1 MSIQT
6 DMEIVEH
13 KQTKITDWYNKL
25 LDDLW
30 ELAQTKM
37 IEFKHQIGKRI
48 IEDWDKFG
56 KPEYGNFFIET
67 LSKDLQIGT
76 RDIYRCIQFART
88 FPTLK
93 KLEETINSMN
103 SVPRDRISWRW
114 IRDNLL
120 PEHKEETETPELPKG
135 KYNVILADP
144 PWKYNDTC
152 ENGAIQSK
160 GADKHYPVMTIQQL
174 CKLDIPT
181 LCVDNC
187 ILFLWV
193 TSPFLEECFEV
204 INSWGFKYK
213 ASFVWDKIK
222 HNMGH
227 YNSVRH
233 EFLLMCI
240 KGSFQPEEMKLYDS
254 VISIEKT
261 KKHSEK
267 PEVFYEIIETLYP
280 TGKKIELFARK
291 ERKGWDSWGNEI

>member
-1 MSIQT
+1 
-6 DMEIVEH
+6 
-13 KQTKITDWYNKL
+13 
-25 LDDLW
+25 
-30 ELAQTKM
+30 M

-280 TGKKIELFARK
+280 TSKKIELFARNK
-291 ERKGWDSWGNEI
+291 RPGWDSWGNKI

>member
-1 MSIQT
+1 
-6 DMEIVEH
+6 MEIVEH